1 MLSVISLKL
10 TCGIDTR
17 CLKKERLRYILS
29 FQSIKEMWG
38 MHKAGI
44 DLRSTP
50 NFVLDRLQGSP
61 LQFLMLHLSLYPPPQ
76 PPHLAKCWQSDLEE
90 TVDHVVPQIN
100 PIPFDSGHM
109 GK

>member
-29 FQSIKEMWG
+29 FRSIKEMWG

-44 DLRSTP
+44 DLRSTS
-50 NFVLDRLQGSP
+50 NFVLDRLQCSP
-61 LQFLMLHLSLYPPPQ
+61 QQFFNASSLALSCPPPP
-76 PPHLAKCWQSDLEE
+76 PPHKMLAQ
-90 TVDHVVPQIN
+90 
-100 PIPFDSGHM
+100 
-109 GK
+109 